1 MTRAAILWVFVG
13 FLAVLPAGP
22 AAAADFGF
30 RGVDLHAGPSFP
42 SDWDPGFTVGA
53 SVNIGEIVDG
63 LYLYPAI
70 FYSQAEDSETIFG
83 TEIDLEIT
91 SLAVGAEVRYF
102 LEQEL
107 RGFYFGGGA
116 YLNRLEVEA
125 AVRVGGVV
133 GVATADSDEAGVM
146 GVAGYRMPLGER
158 FAGAAEVR
166 YNAVTDFDGPSLVV
180 VLGF

>member
-1 MTRAAILWVFVG
+1 MARAANLRVLVG
-13 FLAVLPAGP
+13 FLVVLTAGP

-30 RGVDLHAGPSFP
+30 RGVDLHAGVSFP
-42 SDWDPGFTVGA
+42 SDWDTGFTVGA

-70 FYSQAEDSETIFG
+70 FYSQAEDSETAFG
-83 TEIDLEIT
+83 TTFDLEVT

-102 LEQEL
+102 LEQDL

-116 YLNRLEVEA
+116 YLNRLETEV
-125 AVRVGGVV
+125 AVRTGPVV
-133 GVATADSDEAGVM
+133 GVVTADSDEFGVM
-146 GVAGYRMPLGER
+146 GVAGYRLPLGD
-158 FAGAAEVR
+158 ALSGAAEVR
-166 YNAVTDFDGPSLVV
+166 YNAVSDFDGPSLLV